1 MRPLTTAAFPPR
13 SAAARV
19 RAHPD
24 AFALRVLKGFR
35 ANQGLLLAGAVAYY
49 ALLSLVP
56 LLILDMIVRSHA
68 IDPERLLS
76 ALTEYLAYVVLR
88 RSDELVRERRLAHP
102 EGRTAA
108 VYRDHRV
115 ALRRASPMRH
125 ARANAFFIAPAFA
138 LP

>member
-24 AFALRVLKGFR
+24 AFAPRVLKGFR

-76 ALTEYLAYVVLR
+76 ALTEYLAFVVLR

>member
-56 LLILDMIVRSHA
+56 LLILVMIVRSHA

-76 ALTEYLAYVVLR
+76 ALTEYLAFVVLR

>member
-1 MRPLTTAAFPPR
+1 MNPPSLPLR
-13 SAAARV
+13 SAASRV
-19 RAHPD
+19 LAHPG

-56 LLILDMIVRSHA
+56 LLILVMIVRSHA

-76 ALTEYLAYVVLR
+76 VLTEYLAFVVLR

-108 VYRDHRV
+108 VYWDHRV

-125 ARANAFFIAPAFA
+125 ARANAFFIAPACA